1 MTLGQRIQELRKQ
14 AGLSQEGL
22 GEALG
27 VSRQAVSKW
36 EGDNGIP
43 ELDTLIAVSRL
54 FGVTIGRL
62 LGVEEP
68 EGADGETRAE
78 EKDSS
83 LNEEQVEAILRRY
96 VEESRSTQ
104 PVKKPMRWLFPLGAG
119 CVLLALILVLF
130 AQIGGLRDTISNLR
144 GQLSSVQ
151 SDLGAVRGQVSG
163 ITDEIRQTLAEEGN
177 LLSVCK
183 YEVVGM
189 DAVAQTVTVR
199 FDATLKDYAAGS
211 KMQFL
216 MDWIKTDQ
224 TKGQT
229 VSDWVEGPD
238 FSGEI
243 TIPMNYHAELSVRV
257 EDGNGNIREQMVDYI
272 YSFHPES
279 FELDAYNFM
288 RLIELK
294 VTYRFQTYFTGYGDN
309 IAAAEIISNYPEVF
323 WPEQVE
329 VTAFVN
335 DEPVMTAE
343 LVLTSTED
351 EGIYEARLINRRDHA
366 VSVAEGD
373 KLTVVLKVTDNLGRV
388 KEFIHGGIINEG
400 ELRIKPTATPVNR
413 PD

>member
-43 ELDTLIAVSRL
+43 ELDTLIAMSRL
-54 FGVTIGRL
+54 FGVTIGQL
-62 LGVEEP
+62 LGIEE
-68 EGADGETRAE
+68 DRATGTDRE
-78 EKDSS
+78 QGT
-83 LNEEQVEAILRRY
+83 LNEGQVEAILRRY
-96 VEESRSTQ
+96 AEESRPAQ
-104 PVKKPMRWLFPLGAG
+104 PEKKPLSWLLPLATGG
-119 CVLLALILVLF
+119 VLLALIVVLF
-130 AQIGGLRDTISNLR
+130 AQIGGLRDTVSNLR
-144 GQLSSVQ
+144 GQLSAVQ

-163 ITDEIRQTLAEEGN
+163 ITEEIRQTLTEEGN
-177 LLSVCK
+177 LLSTCN

-189 DAVAQTVTVR
+189 DAEAETVTVR
-199 FDATLKDYAAGS
+199 FDATLKDYTAGS

-216 MDWIKTDQ
+216 MDWVKTDQ

-238 FSGEI
+238 FSGDI

-257 EDGNGNIREQMVDYI
+257 EDGNGNIREQMAETI

-279 FELDAYNFM
+279 FELDAYNLM
-288 RLIELK
+288 RLIKLE

-309 IAAAEIISNYPEVF
+309 IAAAEIKSNYPEMF
-323 WPEQVE
+323 RPEQAA

-343 LVLTSTED
+343 LVLTATED
-351 EGIYEARLINRRDHA
+351 EGVYEARMIDRREHA

-373 KLTVVLKVTDNLGRV
+373 QLTVVLTVTDNLGRV
-388 KEFIHGGIINEG
+388 EEFIHGGTINEG
-400 ELRIKPTATPVNR
+400 ELRTKPTEAPLDR
-413 PD
+413 IG